1 MTTCH
6 VIILI
11 FLLTSLT
18 TTISHRLIHTT
29 PQDHHHQSSGIIND
43 AGTWTRVPVKCVK
56 FVEKYMKGER
66 YNSDSEVIAS
76 YALPFAKSVAVGNDG
91 KDVWVFDIDKTLLSK
106 LSYYVDHAYGTDRT
120 PSPQPRLRKEGGVFN
135 RLGRKEPSTS
145 TRSGSRRRSPH
156 AKRNEMQPRHQQKGT
171 PSHTTNRYSES
182 EDSEGGHWKSK
193 SRRHRSNTYEDDL
206 SQPWTCEERNPFTPR
221 IRHFSLPRTRMP
233 NHVKTYDGSGD
244 PEDHLKLFQSAAKTE
259 GWAMP
264 TWCHMFNST
273 FTGNARV
280 WFDKLP
286 KESVDSYEDLRTAF
300 RENYLQQTKHI
311 KDPVEIHH
319 IKQRDGESTE
329 DFMERYKSE
338 VLDVEG
344 APECMRISGFMH
356 GITHPGLI
364 KRLYERIPR
373 SMDEM
378 YRMTTSFLQ
387 GEVAASNH
395 GPKKTSLPWKQSE
408 GGDKPNFKKGFKNK
422 EAGSVDKPRITQ
434 SFSPETAMSF
444 PPLGKEDGTEGPMI
458 IEAEMGEHFVHR
470 VYVDGGASSEVLSPS
485 QHNAIIGRP
494 GIRKI
499 RAVPSTAHGMLKFPV
514 KGGTVTL
521 QSSKVIPMECVMI
534 SGPSI
539 QSPVANQIPEEKIN
553 IAIHPEYPEQTVA
566 IGSTLTEK
574 GRKEL
579 CSLLKQ
585 NLDIFA
591 WKPANMTGVPRNIA
605 EHRLNI
611 REGYSPV
618 RQKKKGQAPERN
630 KVIQE
635 EVENLVEARIMK
647 EVHYHSWL
655 SNPMPF
661 GLKNVGTTYQ
671 RLVDKAFQRQ
681 IGRSLEINMK
691 LNLKKRTFRM
701 QEGMFLGYKVSTNGL
716 RACPDKADTVLSLP
730 SLRCI
735 KDVQKLNGKL
745 ASLNRFLSKS
755 AEKSLPFFKTLK
767 KCTKKSDFQ
776 WTPEAEEAFKQMKK
790 LIAELPTLT
799 APREHEELII
809 YLATAKEAISAV
821 LMTDREGRQIPV
833 YFVSRTLRGPE
844 INYTP
849 MEKLVLALLSASKR
863 LKRYFQA
870 HTVVVITDQPIK
882 QLLSNS
888 EISGRM
894 LKWKFELEG
903 YDIQYRP
910 RTAIKGQ
917 ILADFIVER
926 PEEGSPD
933 ELMAEPEE
941 LPEPW
946 TLFTDGSSCIDGSGA
961 GLILTNPEGAEFT
974 YAMRFRFEATNNEAE
989 YEALI
994 ADLWIAKQMGVKNL
1008 QAHVDSRLVA
1018 NQVNGSYIAKE
1029 SGMVQRPKQDRIHN
1043 THLSKQVLVEEL
1055 KEKSINK
1062 KEILDVVEEE
1072 GNTWITPIY
1081 EYLAKEILPEDKKKA
1096 RAVRRKAA
1104 RYTMINGT
1112 LYKKSFLGPW
1122 LRCVGPLQANYVLRE
1137 IHEGSCSMHS
1147 GPRSVVAKV
1156 IRTGYYWP
1164 TMHMDARNLIR
1175 ECNDCQ
1181 IHHPV
1186 PRNPQ
1191 QNLTLITSPWP
1202 FYKWGIDIAGP
1213 FPEGPGK
1220 VKFLIVAIDY
1230 FTKWI
1235 EAKAVATIT
1244 GNQVKKFV
1252 WDNIVCRFGL
1262 PGEIISDN
1270 GKQFRDNP
1278 FKDWC
1283 ENPFANASLSKDWI
1297 EELPHVLW
1305 AHRTMI
1311 KSSNGETPFSLT
1323 YGTEAVIPAEIGMPT
1338 LRTTEIDLTK
1348 NNEALGMNLDLIE
1361 ERREQAAI
1369 QEAKSKKKMEK
1380 YYNSRVRGT
1389 SFKPGDMVYRSNE
1402 ASHAR
1407 DEGKLGPKWEGPY
1420 EVKESLGK
1428 GAYKLKDCKGNEIP
1442 RTWNICNLKKCYIHE
1457 V

>member
-1 MTTCH
+1 
-6 VIILI
+6 
-11 FLLTSLT
+11 
-18 TTISHRLIHTT
+18 
-29 PQDHHHQSSGIIND
+29 
-43 AGTWTRVPVKCVK
+43 
-56 FVEKYMKGER
+56 
-66 YNSDSEVIAS
+66 
-76 YALPFAKSVAVGNDG
+76 
-91 KDVWVFDIDKTLLSK
+91 
-106 LSYYVDHAYGTDRT
+106 
-120 PSPQPRLRKEGGVFN
+120 
-135 RLGRKEPSTS
+135 
-145 TRSGSRRRSPH
+145 
-156 AKRNEMQPRHQQKGT
+156 
-171 PSHTTNRYSES
+171 
-182 EDSEGGHWKSK
+182 
-193 SRRHRSNTYEDDL
+193 
-206 SQPWTCEERNPFTPR
+206 
-221 IRHFSLPRTRMP
+221 
-233 NHVKTYDGSGD
+233 
-244 PEDHLKLFQSAAKTE
+244 
-259 GWAMP
+259 MP

-273 FTGNARV
+273 LTGNARV

-286 KESVDSYEDLRTAF
+286 KESIDSYEDLRTAF

-329 DFMERYKSE
+329 DFMERYKAE
-338 VLDVEG
+338 VLDN
-344 APECMRISGFMH
+344 PEVCGENVSHDYVF
-356 GITHPGLI
+356 P
-364 KRLYERIPR
+364 KRGSCCTQSRPEK
-373 SMDEM
+373 
-378 YRMTTSFLQ
+378 
-387 GEVAASNH
+387 AS
-395 GPKKTSLPWKQSE
+395 SSWKPSE
-408 GGDKPNFKKGFKNK
+408 GGDKPTFKKGFKNK
-422 EAGSVDKPRITQ
+422 QRPDRKPDRFSLLTKTPKEISALDDKWKVSSSTPMLRKQIDEMIKAGKLSQFIKELKQNDKPKAPKKGEASGKDKPLTILMIQPWERVAKPRITQ

-444 PPLGKEDGTEGPMI
+444 PPLSEEDGTESPMI
-458 IEAEMGEHFVHR
+458 IEVEMGGHFVHR
-470 VYVDGGASSEVLSPS
+470 VYIDGGASSEVLYEHCFVKLRKEIRDQMVPATTHLIGFSGETIWPLGQIALLVKIGDEVHSTSAWMNFMVIRSPS

-514 KGGTVTL
+514 EGGTVTL
-521 QSSKVIPMECVMI
+521 QSSRVIPMECAMI
-534 SGPSI
+534 SGPST
-539 QSPVANQIPEEKIN
+539 QPPAANQVLEEKIN

-591 WKPANMTGVPRNIA
+591 WKPADMTGVPRNIA

-618 RQKKKGQAPERN
+618 RQKKRGQAPERN
-630 KVIQE
+630 KAIQE
-635 EVENLVEARIMK
+635 EVEKLVDAGIMK
-647 EVHYHSWL
+647 EVHYLMVKKHDGTWRMCVDFKDLNNACPKDCYPLPEIDWKVESL
-655 SNPMPF
+655 CGYSFKCFLDAYKGYHQIKMAKEDEEKTAFITSQGIFCYSKMPF
-661 GLKNVGTTYQ
+661 GLKNAGSTYQ

-681 IGRSLEINMK
+681 IGRNLEVYVDDLVIKSRTEEEIIRDITETFKTLRQINMK
-691 LNLKKRTFRM
+691 LNPKKCTFGM

-716 RACPDKADTVLSLP
+716 KACPDKADAVLSLP
-730 SLRCI
+730 SPRCI

-767 KCTKKSDFQ
+767 NCTKKSDFQ

-799 APREHEELII
+799 APREREELII
-809 YLATAKEAISAV
+809 YLAAAKEAISAV

-844 INYTP
+844 VNYTP

-870 HTVVVITDQPIK
+870 HTVVVITNQPIK
-882 QLLSNS
+882 QLLSSS

-926 PEEGSPD
+926 PEEESPD
-933 ELMAEPEE
+933 ELMAEPEV

-946 TLFTDGSSCIDGSGA
+946 TLFTDGSSCVDGSGA
-961 GLILTNPEGAEFT
+961 GLILINPEGAEFT

-994 ADLWIAKQMGVKNL
+994 AGLRIAEQMGVKNL
-1008 QAHVDSRLVA
+1008 QANVDSRLVA
-1018 NQVNGSYIAKE
+1018 NQVNGFYTAKE
-1029 SGMVQRPKQDRIHN
+1029 SGMVQYLNKVKTLAKSFKEFSIKQIPRSENKKADALSKI
-1043 THLSKQVLVEEL
+1043 TSTSFAHLNKQVLVEEL
-1055 KEKSINK
+1055 KEKRPGGYDGESGQLAFAQIVGRQGDQTG
-1062 KEILDVVEEE
+1062 IL
-1072 GNTWITPIY
+1072 
-1081 EYLAKEILPEDKKKA
+1081 L
-1096 RAVRRKAA
+1096 
-1104 RYTMINGT
+1104 
-1112 LYKKSFLGPW
+1112 
-1122 LRCVGPLQANYVLRE
+1122 
-1137 IHEGSCSMHS
+1137 
-1147 GPRSVVAKV
+1147 
-1156 IRTGYYWP
+1156 P
-1164 TMHMDARNLIR
+1164 TMLMDARKIDKGNAIGGIR
-1175 ECNDCQ
+1175 
-1181 IHHPV
+1181 H
-1186 PRNPQ
+1186 
-1191 QNLTLITSPWP
+1191 
-1202 FYKWGIDIAGP
+1202 WGIDIAGP

-1283 ENPFANASLSKDWI
+1283 EKLCIRQCFASVKHPQANGLVERANRSLGEGIKARLDERSRDWI
-1297 EELPHVLW
+1297 GELPHVLW

-1338 LRTTEIDLTK
+1338 LRTAEIDQAK
-1348 NNEALGMNLDLIE
+1348 NNEALGINLDLIE
-1361 ERREQAAI
+1361 EKREQAAI

-1402 ASHAR
+1402 ASHAK
-1407 DEGKLGPKWEGPY
+1407 DGGKLGPKWEGPY

-1428 GAYKLKDCKGNEIP
+1428 GAYKLKDRKGNDMP

-1457 V
+1457 M